1 MASSEQFRAAAPQGW
16 ILGVPESDA
25 LRVWGISPAERLR
38 RGLVLAGIDAVTF
51 VAADAEPQAVPEQG
65 AVVVRA
71 DWVLDERI
79 LERLADA
86 REPVWV
92 EDEAEGVAVAARVS
106 GPAAPDWLAALRSG
120 EAGALPPAAR
130 TTPASLVPSY
140 VAKLRKSQPPWC
152 LPARPDQID
161 TIERHTFGAS
171 YKGATDLVTK
181 WVWPAPARW
190 LTGVL
195 ARAHVRPNTVTAI
208 SWVLA
213 VLTVWLFMEGAFATG
228 LVCAWLMTFL
238 DTVDGKLAR
247 VTLTSS
253 KLGDVLDHGLDLVHP
268 PVWWWAWGV
277 GIGAAASPA
286 VLIVVG
292 GYFVGR
298 LLEGVFL
305 ASFKMETHSWR
316 PIDTLFRTITARRN
330 PNLIFLSVGAAAG
343 RPDLGMAMVALWTVV
358 SLSFH
363 AVRLLQAFLARQ
375 QGRAVAPWDRPSGFG
390 LTETGAGTRG

>member
-1 MASSEQFRAAAPQGW
+1 MESTERSRAAAPEGW
-16 ILGVPESDA
+16 VLSVPGADA
-25 LRVWGISPAERLR
+25 LRVWGITPAERLR
-38 RGLVLAGIDAVTF
+38 RGLVNAGIDRVTF
-51 VAADAEPQAVPEQG
+51 IAVDAELPPVPEAG
-65 AVVVRA
+65 VVAVRA

-79 LERLADA
+79 LERLRDCA
-86 REPVWV
+86 EPVWV
-92 EDEAEGVAVAARVS
+92 ADEEGGAAVAARGS
-106 GPAAPDWLAALRSG
+106 GVTSVEWFASLRSG
-120 EAGALPPAAR
+120 DSGALPGAAR
-130 TTPASLVPSY
+130 TTPGALVPSY

-152 LPARPDQID
+152 LPACSERVEA
-161 TIERHTFGAS
+161 IERHTFGAS

-195 ARAHVRPNTVTAI
+195 ARAHVQPNTVTGV

-213 VLTVWLFMEGAFATG
+213 ALTVWLFMEGAFGAG
-228 LVCAWLMTFL
+228 LLCAWLMTFL

-268 PVWWWAWGV
+268 PIWWWAWGV
-277 GIGAAASPA
+277 GIGAASSPA
-286 VLIVVG
+286 VLIVVA
-292 GYFVGR
+292 GYFIGR

-330 PNLIFLSVGAAAG
+330 PNLIFLSVGTVAG
-343 RPDLGMAMVALWTVV
+343 RPDLGMAIVAVWTVA

-363 AVRLLQAFLARQ
+363 AVRLLQAWLVRW
-375 QGRAVAPWDRPSGFG
+375 QGGVVEPWDQPGVAELDGSGASA
-390 LTETGAGTRG
+390 AG